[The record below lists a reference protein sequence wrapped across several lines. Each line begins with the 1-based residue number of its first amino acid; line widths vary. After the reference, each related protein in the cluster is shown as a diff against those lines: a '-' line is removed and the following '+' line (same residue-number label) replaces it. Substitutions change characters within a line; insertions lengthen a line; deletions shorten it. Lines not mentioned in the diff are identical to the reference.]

1 MAAPVKALDNQSKH
15 LTGAEISARQQA
27 EAETIPDRQA
37 NLAKPPKGVTG
48 SAGKYWRT
56 IVARMDGVRLC
67 DDLDRDV
74 LGIYC
79 QQLARRDKLQKL
91 LEAALSECCGK
102 AKTSAEQLEVFG
114 RLEALTGKVDKL
126 EKSIL
131 AYADRLGLTP
141 QSRVRLA
148 KSRADAVQEDAE
160 EKSMFG

>member
-37 NLAKPPKGVTG
+37 NLSKPPKGVTG
-48 SAGKYWRT
+48 AAGKYWRT

-91 LEAALSECCGK
+91 LEAALAECGK
-102 AKTSAEQLEVFG
+102 AETSAAQLEVFG